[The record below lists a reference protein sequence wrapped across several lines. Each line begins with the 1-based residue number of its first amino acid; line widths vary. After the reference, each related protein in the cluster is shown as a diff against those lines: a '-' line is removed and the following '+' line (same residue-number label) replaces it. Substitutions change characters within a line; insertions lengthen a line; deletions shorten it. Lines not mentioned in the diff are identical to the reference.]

1 MDNDDDDNTIMMI
14 ASFVAQMLQT
24 VDRFYIKDPQVLDIT
39 GEQWND
45 RRSWGMKLHATP
57 LLCKCLFWL
66 GLLSYYL
73 AQNHQSHHCSDS
85 VL

>member
-39 GEQWND
+39 GEQW
-45 RRSWGMKLHATP
+45 
-57 LLCKCLFWL
+57 
-66 GLLSYYL
+66 
-73 AQNHQSHHCSDS
+73 
-85 VL
+85 